1 MDFPASTMAAML
13 KPMELEAGLVRVMSQ
28 YSSPD
33 NAVWLGLAKP
43 YCNPLMFESG
53 SPSQAPS
60 VPTEKVDKESPMYYA
75 LLAFNL
81 LTCLYENAY
90 TGALGSTG
98 RCSTFNVSQL
108 REQVPVRYVDVPI
121 GQDRQGSIC
130 LVRYSCSQALRNW
143 AWPRNQPI
151 DPNSI
156 ELPPPLI
163 QESPMWNDERI
174 ARARELVEQER
185 DHESVFLKACLK
197 VLATP
202 PWELLDFI
210 LSPGD
215 IKKVDPRGTVLSRP
229 HWAKFLDRKANV
241 ARKMVAVY
249 GLGSY
254 IPSPGYVPGA
264 KETAVQ
270 IKDIFSV
277 PNALRLLYRYV
288 SPYSRLF
295 DSQDHPMTNEIMFV
309 ARFYLPWDQLP
320 HETHLRQASEL
331 ATLIR
336 EELQERQAFPDPER
350 QRQRIIGEDGPLLSK
365 LRQCSE
371 LILAEEK
378 GRAEFVQG
386 KPASDC
392 IYLKWHQVAQRV
404 AEAIHSGRFPD
415 FQPFTS
421 LFYLFDA
428 HNFQNGDPSRMAR
441 GPLLETK
448 FEHMRDER
456 VFIQSETK
464 REFQR
469 ATQNEQTFGEFQV
482 SRGSKPE

>member
-229 HWAKFLDRKANV
+229 H
-241 ARKMVAVY
+241 
-249 GLGSY
+249 
-254 IPSPGYVPGA
+254 
-264 KETAVQ
+264 
-270 IKDIFSV
+270 
-277 PNALRLLYRYV
+277 
-288 SPYSRLF
+288 
-295 DSQDHPMTNEIMFV
+295 
-309 ARFYLPWDQLP
+309 
-320 HETHLRQASEL
+320 
-331 ATLIR
+331 
-336 EELQERQAFPDPER
+336 
-350 QRQRIIGEDGPLLSK
+350 
-365 LRQCSE
+365 
-371 LILAEEK
+371 
-378 GRAEFVQG
+378 
-386 KPASDC
+386 
-392 IYLKWHQVAQRV
+392 
-404 AEAIHSGRFPD
+404 
-415 FQPFTS
+415 
-421 LFYLFDA
+421 
-428 HNFQNGDPSRMAR
+428 
-441 GPLLETK
+441 
-448 FEHMRDER
+448 
-456 VFIQSETK
+456 
-464 REFQR
+464 
-469 ATQNEQTFGEFQV
+469 
-482 SRGSKPE
+482 